1 MSNTTGGIFLR
12 ERQRVGT
19 ERSEVVLHAL
29 LSDFIRN
36 ESKVSK
42 LSRCAL
48 PRKPDT
54 RGDAEY

>member
-1 MSNTTGGIFLR
+1 MTDGNRPVRSRMPGGVGGVGSNPAPTR
-12 ERQRVGT
+12 
-19 ERSEVVLHAL
+19 